1 MPQVSR
7 LGLEVPSSF
16 RGSAVASRS
25 PTGLEARFW
34 TTSRL
39 PSIHQFLNTSVFS
52 EERPSRDDEQY
63 NYVVLAKAADLR
75 DARQRMKLDRYHPH
89 PLDFAGFRLPT
100 RCVPCAKLLNRSH
113 GGPRTR

>member
-1 MPQVSR
+1 MPQVSVWVWKC
-7 LGLEVPSSF
+7 LQV
-16 RGSAVASRS
+16 SAGPPLQVDHQLADF
-25 PTGLEARFW
+25 LEARFW

-100 RCVPCAKLLNRSH
+100 RCAKLLNRSH